1 MIETRDKILDAA
13 EKAFADGGYGA
24 TSLRS
29 IMADAGVN
37 VAAVHYY
44 FRSKEVLLE
53 AVLMRR
59 VEAANAERLR
69 LLEKYEAGLHGAR
82 PAVDEVLRAFLSPTF
97 HMAAEPAQGGYPFV
111 RLLGRLQAESDLLP
125 NIVLSRLGPVLLR
138 FGDALARALPE
149 LAPNELF
156 LRARLA
162 MGATAQVMRDAPRIK
177 SLTGS
182 ENGVAPDWQS
192 MMERIIPFLSAGFRA
207 PLETQPAA
215 MRAAATNMNALPQQ
229 ALPQQEETR

>member
-29 IMADAGVN
+29 IMAGAGVN
-37 VAAVHYY
+37 VASVHYY
-44 FRSKEVLLE
+44 FRSKEALLE

-59 VEAANAERLR
+59 MEAANRERMR
-69 LLEKYEAGLHGAR
+69 LLEEYEAGLAGER
-82 PAVDEVLRAFLSPTF
+82 PQVEAILRAFLSPTF
-97 HMAAEPAQGGYPFV
+97 QMAAEQSHGGYRFI

-125 NIVLSRLGPVLLR
+125 NIVQSRLGPVLLR
-138 FGDALARALPE
+138 FADALARALPE

-162 MGATAQVMRDAPRIK
+162 MGATAQVMRDAPMIK
-177 SLTGS
+177 SLAAVRDGAS
-182 ENGVAPDWQS
+182 PDWNS
-192 MMERIIPFLSAGFRA
+192 MMERVIPFLSAGFHA
-207 PLETQPAA
+207 PLEANRYQTAGAVAA
-215 MRAAATNMNALPQQ
+215 K
-229 ALPQQEETR
+229 ESK